1 MFLEVEEEDS
11 RCSRFNPRLLLIS
24 KEHGLEAN
32 GISYQQLRSW
42 CHMRLKQQSEKKL
55 KITFA
60 NPSKNS
66 ARKEENKK
74 KHNCKTFS
82 LLANAKTVLILQKG
96 KNITMEGKK
105 QKVIEELKSIE

>member
-1 MFLEVEEEDS
+1 
-11 RCSRFNPRLLLIS
+11 
-24 KEHGLEAN
+24 
-32 GISYQQLRSW
+32 
-42 CHMRLKQQSEKKL
+42 MRLKQQSEKKL

-82 LLANAKTVLILQKG
+82 LLANAKTALILQKG